1 MVANWCQ
8 IGCKWPNNSYGKEE
22 ICKKESSMQVL
33 PFALA
38 AYFSDWDWPSCMQI
52 RCNRNEMSGQ
62 RLHIQGTNKSP
73 AKLLLGK
80 RCKYSP
86 RKISPEKL
94 TPCYEVPPA
103 RCTPCRGRLRS
114 YAKPKNASQLGSQ
127 TIFVPEFNRQRIR
140 QSGWNSRSLDKNHYW
155 LLRRFPLF
163 QILKSLD
170 IGIGWKWLNSHV
182 GRMI

>member
-1 MVANWCQ
+1 
-8 IGCKWPNNSYGKEE
+8 
-22 ICKKESSMQVL
+22 MQVL

-38 AYFSDWDWPSCMQI
+38 AYFSDWDWPSCLQI

-62 RLHIQGTNKSP
+62 RLHIQGTSRSP

-103 RCTPCRGRLRS
+103 HMDAARHAEGDCEVMQNLRMRRHLAHRQFS
-114 YAKPKNASQLGSQ
+114 CQSSTGKESGSQ
-127 TIFVPEFNRQRIR
+127 VEIPEVWTKIIIDNWEGF
-140 QSGWNSRSLDKNHYW
+140 
-155 LLRRFPLF
+155 LF
-163 QILKSLD
+163 FKFWSLKSLD

-182 GRMI
+182 GRMIWR

>member
-1 MVANWCQ
+1 
-8 IGCKWPNNSYGKEE
+8 
-22 ICKKESSMQVL
+22 MQVL

-38 AYFSDWDWPSCMQI
+38 AYFSDWDWPSCLQI

-62 RLHIQGTNKSP
+62 RLHIQGTSRSS

-114 YAKPKNASQLGSQ
+114 YAKPKNASPLGSQ

-155 LLRRFPLF
+155 ELEKAYFFFRFLLFSLTVV
-163 QILKSLD
+163 LESLD
-170 IGIGWKWLNSHV
+170 LRIDWKWLNSHV
-182 GRMI
+182 GQMIWR

>member
-1 MVANWCQ
+1 
-8 IGCKWPNNSYGKEE
+8 
-22 ICKKESSMQVL
+22 MQVL

-38 AYFSDWDWPSCMQI
+38 AYFSDWDWPSCLQI

-62 RLHIQGTNKSP
+62 RLHIQGTSRSFT
-73 AKLLLGK
+73 KLLLGK

-86 RKISPEKL
+86 RKISPWKVDSL
-94 TPCYEVPPA
+94 LRGAACTHG

-114 YAKPKNASQLGSQ
+114 YAKPKNASPLGSQ

-155 LLRRFPLF
+155 ELEKVSSFF
-163 QILKSLD
+163 QILTLCFIKQ
-170 IGIGWKWLNSHV
+170 LNCCSQV
-182 GRMI
+182 FGSQDRLEVIE